1 VRVAAIVA
9 EACRELLYRKT
20 LWVYF
25 GIVTLVLVF
34 FALALRTD
42 VADGVIASLSVMGL
56 EGEGSAGSFRLGGG
70 ADGGMGGLTAARF
83 VRGVQLGAAFFLY
96 PLGILLSVFATASL
110 VPRMLERGT
119 IDLLLSKPVTR
130 PTLFAS
136 RCLGGLLAAGANLI
150 YLVGGLGA
158 ILGLKTGVWNGG
170 FLLSGLVMALY
181 FGCLLCF
188 MALVG
193 VLFRSTTITTMITA
207 LVFFVSLLAR
217 WPHENRDW
225 PLLITSRLWRFAAQG
240 LVEGLYHLF
249 PRTYEFGQMAASL
262 IMDEGA
268 IAWGPILGSLF
279 SGAAALAAAV
289 LYFARKD
296 F

>member
-1 VRVAAIVA
+1 MRVAAIVI

-25 GIVTLVLVF
+25 AIVTLVLLF

-42 VADGVIASLSVMGL
+42 VADGIIASFSVMGL
-56 EGEGSAGSFRLGGG
+56 EGEASNGSLRLGDGGGG
-70 ADGGMGGLTAARF
+70 AGGLTADKL

-110 VPRMLERGT
+110 VPRLLERGT

-130 PTLFAS
+130 PTLFTS
-136 RCLGGLLAAGANLI
+136 RCLGGVLAAGANLV

-170 FLLSGLVMALY
+170 FLLSGLLMTLY

-193 VLFRSTTITTMITA
+193 VVSRSTTITTMITA
-207 LVFFVSLLAR
+207 VIFFASLIVRL
-217 WPHENRDW
+217 PHENRDW
-225 PLLITSRLWRFAAQG
+225 PMLITSRLARLAAQG
-240 LVEGLYHLF
+240 LVEGLYHLL
-249 PRTYEFGQMAASL
+249 PRTYEFGQMTARL
-262 IMDEGA
+262 ILGEGA
-268 IAWGPILGSLF
+268 IAWGPIAGSVL
-279 SGAAALAAAV
+279 SGAGALAVATF
-289 LYFARKD
+289 YFTRKD

>member
-1 VRVAAIVA
+1 VKVAAIVI

-25 GIVTLVLVF
+25 AIVTLVLLF

-42 VADGVIASLSVMGL
+42 VAGGLIASLSVMGQ
-56 EGEGSAGSFRLGGG
+56 EAESSGGSFRIGDG
-70 ADGGMGGLTAARF
+70 AEGGMGGLTADKL
-83 VRGVQLGAAFFLY
+83 VRGVQLGTAFLLY

-110 VPRMLERGT
+110 VPRLLEKGT
-119 IDLLLSKPVTR
+119 IDILLSKPVTR

-136 RCLGGLLAAGANLI
+136 RCLGGVLAAGANLV

-170 FLLSGLVMALY
+170 FLLSGLLMTLY

-193 VLFRSTTITTMITA
+193 VVSRSTTITTMITA
-207 LVFFVSLLAR
+207 VVFFASLIVRL
-217 WPHENRDW
+217 PHENRDW
-225 PLLITSRLWRFAAQG
+225 PLLITSRLARLAAQG
-240 LVEGLYHLF
+240 LVEGLYHLL
-249 PRTYEFGQMAASL
+249 PRTYELGQMAARL
-262 IMDEGA
+262 ILGEGA
-268 IAWGPILGSLF
+268 IAWGPIAGSVL
-279 SGAAALAAAV
+279 SGAGALAAAT
-289 LYFARKD
+289 LYFTRQD